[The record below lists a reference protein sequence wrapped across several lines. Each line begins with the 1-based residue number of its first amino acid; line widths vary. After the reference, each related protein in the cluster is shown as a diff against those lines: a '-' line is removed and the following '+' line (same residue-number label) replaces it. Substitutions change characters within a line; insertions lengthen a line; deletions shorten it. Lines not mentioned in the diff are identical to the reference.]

1 MKTTMTGAA
10 RGRFWALLC
19 AACVAACG
27 GRADGDDQGTGEEIT
42 VDAGNDDRA
51 DDSIP
56 SDSKKP
62 GSTELGKCH
71 PGEPPDV
78 ALRTCPWLAKGLCY
92 QTKLEACAC
101 ICPADRQD
109 SVCSSGFED
118 GPYGQTEVKC
128 Y

>member
-1 MKTTMTGAA
+1 MAGAL
-10 RGRFWALLC
+10 RGRFWTLLC
-19 AACVAACG
+19 AACLVACG
-27 GRADGDDQGTGEEIT
+27 GRADGGDEGTGED
-42 VDAGNDDRA
+42 VSGA
-51 DDSIP
+51 DGANAPTPTDP
-56 SDSKKP
+56 KKP
-62 GSTELGKCH
+62 GSTALGKCH
-71 PGEPPDV
+71 PGEPPDA
-78 ALRTCPWLAKGLCY
+78 ALHTCPWLAKGLCY